1 VAQFVENAPVASDF
15 METAR
20 SFGNYDLALSLADL
34 LDNSISAGA
43 FKISIS
49 VIFDGPNSALKV
61 LDNGR
66 GMSRP
71 ELHDAMRMASSN
83 PKLERSK
90 NDLGRFGLGL
100 KTASFAQA
108 SCLTVCTKKGG
119 ILSGA
124 EWDLD
129 NIENWKMKV
138 FNELELEQKIDPL
151 ETSNSFTLVIWSKLS
166 RLLENFSMTEEDFN
180 QLIVDACDQLSLIYH
195 RYLNGEV
202 TVQNEK
208 LKISINGRLLEPQDP
223 FLTNHPATQKLY
235 QEEEKIGTSFIKI
248 TPYILP
254 HFSKLRGSDSEKL
267 AGKEGYLRNQGFYVY
282 RNYRLIIK
290 GTWFKIIPHGELTKL
305 ARVMVDIPNSLDEEW
320 KITVDKSEA
329 QIPAVVRKRLKQL
342 TEKISLGSNKVYTKK
357 GVKLNKSEVVSIW
370 NEVRQKG
377 VTRFKINRDH
387 PFMKALLKEST
398 GVGRYN
404 LNNVISLVEDGL
416 PVNDIH
422 RALSDHPEQVQ
433 QQFTEIDP
441 IVELARSF
449 VNDEKTHGTNENDI
463 KDQLSKVYP
472 FNQFYEGLLEVFEE
486 EGIFK

>member
-1 VAQFVENAPVASDF
+1 MAQFVENAPVASDF

-71 ELHDAMRMASSN
+71 ELHDAMRMASRN
-83 PKLERSK
+83 PKFERSK

-235 QEEEKIGTSFIKI
+235 QEE
-248 TPYILP
+248 
-254 HFSKLRGSDSEKL
+254 
-267 AGKEGYLRNQGFYVY
+267 
-282 RNYRLIIK
+282 
-290 GTWFKIIPHGELTKL
+290 
-305 ARVMVDIPNSLDEEW
+305 
-320 KITVDKSEA
+320 
-329 QIPAVVRKRLKQL
+329 
-342 TEKISLGSNKVYTKK
+342 
-357 GVKLNKSEVVSIW
+357 
-370 NEVRQKG
+370 
-377 VTRFKINRDH
+377 
-387 PFMKALLKEST
+387 
-398 GVGRYN
+398 
-404 LNNVISLVEDGL
+404 
-416 PVNDIH
+416 
-422 RALSDHPEQVQ
+422 
-433 QQFTEIDP
+433 
-441 IVELARSF
+441 
-449 VNDEKTHGTNENDI
+449 
-463 KDQLSKVYP
+463 
-472 FNQFYEGLLEVFEE
+472 
-486 EGIFK
+486 

>member
-1 VAQFVENAPVASDF
+1 
-15 METAR
+15 M
-20 SFGNYDLALSLADL
+20 
-34 LDNSISAGA
+34 
-43 FKISIS
+43 
-49 VIFDGPNSALKV
+49 
-61 LDNGR
+61 
-66 GMSRP
+66 
-71 ELHDAMRMASSN
+71 
-83 PKLERSK
+83 
-90 NDLGRFGLGL
+90 
-100 KTASFAQA
+100 
-108 SCLTVCTKKGG
+108 
-119 ILSGA
+119 
-124 EWDLD
+124 
-129 NIENWKMKV
+129 
-138 FNELELEQKIDPL
+138 
-151 ETSNSFTLVIWSKLS
+151 
-166 RLLENFSMTEEDFN
+166 
-180 QLIVDACDQLSLIYH
+180 
-195 RYLNGEV
+195 
-202 TVQNEK
+202 
-208 LKISINGRLLEPQDP
+208 
-223 FLTNHPATQKLY
+223 
-235 QEEEKIGTSFIKI
+235 
-248 TPYILP
+248 P